1 MLRSAHLFAFVAT
14 VSATAIPPNQ
24 IFSRQEPT
32 CFKNYSSCAN
42 FPGNFCC
49 PTNQA
54 CTSLAGG
61 TTLLCCPTGS
71 DCLKI
76 VPISCDISLQDASKK
91 PEAVVKTTALTSQL
105 PKCGDRC
112 CPFGYSCE
120 KDECVKDKEQK
131 APPGASTT
139 TRTTTSSPS
148 TPMTSVSSR
157 TDAPAATTTSND
169 APTETADLANG
180 EPGAVEQDQ
189 SRSGPSGAVIGGVV
203 GGALAAIA
211 LAVIAA
217 CLLVKRKKKKAASTP
232 SLKLSRSS
240 SSFGNII
247 SNPIVMEGAQMRSDF
262 TRRASRSFDG
272 STLDGFAPNR
282 KSISSRGSNSSRTRN
297 LTGNGLRHS
306 SIAYGYN
313 PADPP
318 SHPPPASHPPPRT
331 PRQGDREPS
340 SVSINVFADPLTL
353 TPESAAHA
361 ARGKRNSN
369 MTTFTQLMDEADLG
383 GVARGQAFVPYRPPT
398 AGDGSPVRR

>member
-1 MLRSAHLFAFVAT
+1 MLRGAHLFAFVAT
-14 VSATAIPPNQ
+14 VSATAIPPSE

-32 CFKNYSSCAN
+32 CLKNYSSCAN
-42 FPGNFCC
+42 FPANFCC

-71 DCLKI
+71 DCVRI

-139 TRTTTSSPS
+139 TT
-148 TPMTSVSSR
+148 R
-157 TDAPAATTTSND
+157 TDAPAATTTSSD
-169 APTETADLANG
+169 VPTETADLANG
-180 EPGAVEQDQ
+180 EPGAIEENQ
-189 SRSGPSGAVIGGVV
+189 SGGGPSGAVIGGVV

-211 LAVIAA
+211 LAMIAA
-217 CLLVKRKKKKAASTP
+217 CLLVKRRKKKAAGTP

-297 LTGNGLRHS
+297 LTGNGLLRHS

-313 PADPP
+313 PADHPNP
-318 SHPPPASHPPPRT
+318 PPPANHAPPRT

-383 GVARGQAFVPYRPPT
+383 GVARGQAYVPYRPPT

>member
-1 MLRSAHLFAFVAT
+1 MRRRGWILQGAHLFAFLAT
-14 VSATAIPPNQ
+14 ASATAIPPSQ
-24 IFSRQEPT
+24 IFSRQDST
-32 CFKNYSSCAN
+32 CPKDYSSCAN

-49 PTNQA
+49 PTTQA
-54 CTSLAGG
+54 CISLAGG
-61 TTLLCCPTGS
+61 TTLLCCPQKS
-71 DCLKI
+71 DCQRI

-112 CPFGYSCE
+112 CPFGYSCGSG

-131 APPGASTT
+131 APPGASTS
-139 TRTTTSSPS
+139 TTTSASAS
-148 TPMTSVSSR
+148 ASATATSASSQ
-157 TDAPAATTTSND
+157 TSIPAATTTSSD
-169 APTETADLANG
+169 SG
-180 EPGAVEQDQ
+180 G
-189 SRSGPSGAVIGGVV
+189 GPSGAVIGGVV
-203 GGALAAIA
+203 GGILAAIA

-217 CLLVKRKKKKAASTP
+217 CILIKRKKKAAGTP

-247 SNPIVMEGAQMRSDF
+247 SNPIVMEGNLKAMRSDF
-262 TRRASRSFDG
+262 NRRASRSFDG
-272 STLDGFAPNR
+272 STLDGFAPTR

-297 LTGNGLRHS
+297 LTGNGLLRHS

-313 PADPP
+313 PADLPNP
-318 SHPPPASHPPPRT
+318 PPPRT

-361 ARGKRNSN
+361 ARGKRNSG

-383 GVARGQAFVPYRPPT
+383 GVARGQAYVPYRPQT

>member
-1 MLRSAHLFAFVAT
+1 MLRGAHLFAFVAT
-14 VSATAIPPNQ
+14 VSATAIPPSE

-42 FPGNFCC
+42 FPANFCC

-71 DCLKI
+71 DCVRI

-139 TRTTTSSPS
+139 TTSGASA
-148 TPMTSVSSR
+148 TATSVSSR
-157 TDAPAATTTSND
+157 TDAPATTTTSSD
-169 APTETADLANG
+169 VPTETADLANG
-180 EPGAVEQDQ
+180 EPGAVEENQ
-189 SRSGPSGAVIGGVV
+189 SGGGPSGAVIGGVV

-217 CLLVKRKKKKAASTP
+217 CLLVKRKKKKAAGTP

-272 STLDGFAPNR
+272 STLDGLAPNR

-297 LTGNGLRHS
+297 LTGNGLLRHS

-313 PADPP
+313 PADVPNQ
-318 SHPPPASHPPPRT
+318 PPPRT

-383 GVARGQAFVPYRPPT
+383 GVARGQAYVPYRPPT
-398 AGDGSPVRR
+398 VGDGSPVRR